1 MLVHSLQDVLDFQ
14 VYDYND
20 HRKDTLMSS
29 ASFPFSKLIDDQTHE
44 NLTSPLLKE
53 GKTRGELRYDI
64 NFFPCIEPEEGKEEI
79 LDSCTS
85 VQAPAMDHSDQKT
98 ILRSCWNC
106 SSHYSPS

>member
-1 MLVHSLQDVLDFQ
+1 MHSLQDVLDFQ

-64 NFFPCIEPEEGKEEI
+64 NYFPCIEPEEGKEEV
-79 LDSCTS
+79 LDSGTFR
-85 VQAPAMDHSDQKT
+85 QAPVMGHSDIK
-98 ILRSCWNC
+98 IIFRSCWNC
-106 SSHYSPS
+106 PSYYSPS